1 MTHRNARLTPVTR
14 AELVEQVL
22 SGWPQAEVARLFR
35 VSRVTVTKWVRRF
48 REGGPDALLD
58 RSSRPLRSPRQTD
71 QLQEAAICAARRM
84 LAWGPHRIGWRL
96 GIARSTVYAV
106 LRRAGLHRLAWLHR
120 TTREIVRY
128 EHARPGALVHLD
140 IKKLGRIPQ
149 GGGKRILPGFAETH
163 SGPQRG
169 PRLGFD
175 FLHVAVDDHSRYAY
189 VEALPDERGPTA
201 AAFLVRALAHFERQ
215 SIAVERILTD
225 NGACYVSRIFT
236 DTAAARNI
244 RLKRTRPF
252 RPQTNGKAEAFNK
265 IMQAEWAYQRPYYSN
280 DERLNV
286 LPGFLAYYNHR
297 RPHGGIGGATPAS
310 RLSTTSLGTTA
321 SGRRRG
327 SAFCSIQEWQTF
339 NLRSFPL
346 IPLVD
351 GGDGAGDARFVGL
364 RSLLERRAAG
374 DLRFTL
380 ILTWI
385 PAFAGMTGTGGRDPR
400 FVPNTGTDGG
410 VNPGP
415 FGPVWPRLLLA
426 ARLKTGPPWP
436 RSALRSLVRTGPA

>member
-22 SGWPQAEVARLFR
+22 SGWPQAEVARVFR
-35 VSRVTVTKWVRRF
+35 VSRATVAKWVRRF

-58 RSSRPLRSPRQTD
+58 RSSHPLRSPRQTD
-71 QLQEAAICAARRM
+71 QLQEAAICATRRM

-149 GGGKRILPGFAETH
+149 GGGKRILPGFAETR

-201 AAFLVRALAHFERQ
+201 AAFLVRALAHFERLG
-215 SIAVERILTD
+215 IAAERILTD
-225 NGACYVSRIFT
+225 NGACYVSRLFT

-265 IMQAEWAYQRPYYSN
+265 IMQAEWAYQRPYSSN
-280 DERLNV
+280 RERLDT
-286 LPGFLAYYNHR
+286 LPRFLAYYNHR

-321 SGRRRG
+321 RSR
-327 SAFCSIQEWQTF
+327 FQ
-339 NLRSFPL
+339 LRPASHRVP
-346 IPLVD
+346 D
-351 GGDGAGDARFVGL
+351 
-364 RSLLERRAAG
+364 SLC
-374 DLRFTL
+374 
-380 ILTWI
+380 
-385 PAFAGMTGTGGRDPR
+385 
-400 FVPNTGTDGG
+400 
-410 VNPGP
+410 
-415 FGPVWPRLLLA
+415 
-426 ARLKTGPPWP
+426 
-436 RSALRSLVRTGPA
+436 

>member
-35 VSRVTVTKWVRRF
+35 VSRATVTKWVRRF

-58 RSSRPLRSPRQTD
+58 RSSRPLRSPRQTG

-106 LRRAGLHRLAWLHR
+106 LHRAGLHRLAWLHR

-215 SIAVERILTD
+215 GIAVERILTD

-321 SGRRRG
+321 RRPSRLCRAC
-327 SAFCSIQEWQTF
+327 AFGVSQYA
-339 NLRSFPL
+339 
-346 IPLVD
+346 
-351 GGDGAGDARFVGL
+351 GATCWCAEDFY
-364 RSLLERRAAG
+364 RAC
-374 DLRFTL
+374 
-380 ILTWI
+380 
-385 PAFAGMTGTGGRDPR
+385 
-400 FVPNTGTDGG
+400 GG
-410 VNPGP
+410 VDSRWLDGL
-415 FGPVWPRLLLA
+415 G
-426 ARLKTGPPWP
+426 
-436 RSALRSLVRTGPA
+436 LVMAQRTVYSMCP

>member
-1 MTHRNARLTPVTR
+1 
-14 AELVEQVL
+14 
-22 SGWPQAEVARLFR
+22 
-35 VSRVTVTKWVRRF
+35 
-48 REGGPDALLD
+48 
-58 RSSRPLRSPRQTD
+58 
-71 QLQEAAICAARRM
+71 M

-215 SIAVERILTD
+215 GIAVERILTD

-310 RLSTTSLGTTA
+310 RLSTTSLGTTPRGRA
-321 SGRRRG
+321 NRNLGEKGEPLFHVACAQDCCCCGDPRRGRRRRHH
-327 SAFCSIQEWQTF
+327 SAA
-339 NLRSFPL
+339 
-346 IPLVD
+346 
-351 GGDGAGDARFVGL
+351 GGPSPASRRFFSLGNALAGGIFLGAGFIHLLLDAGEV
-364 RSLLERRAAG
+364 LE
-374 DLRFTL
+374 
-380 ILTWI
+380 
-385 PAFAGMTGTGGRDPR
+385 
-400 FVPNTGTDGG
+400 G
-410 VNPGP
+410 VVAYPLAP
-415 FGPVWPRLLLA
+415 LLA
-426 ARLKTGPPWP
+426 AVVVVVVLLLIDRVLFETSHTSGAAQGGGTTQPIYPVV
-436 RSALRSLVRTGPA
+436 LLVVLSF

>member
-35 VSRVTVTKWVRRF
+35 VSRATVAKWVRRF
-48 REGGPDALLD
+48 REGGLEALHD

-71 QLQEAAICAARRM
+71 QLQEVAICAARRI

-120 TTREIVRY
+120 TTREVVRY
-128 EHARPGALVHLD
+128 EHARPGDLVHLD

-149 GGGKRILPGFAETH
+149 GGGKRILPGFGETH

-189 VEALPDERGPTA
+189 VEALPDERGATA
-201 AAFLVRALAHFERQ
+201 AAFLVRALAHFKRQ
-215 SIAVERILTD
+215 DIAVERILTD

-236 DTAAARNI
+236 RTAAARNI
-244 RLKRTRPF
+244 RVKRTRPF
-252 RPQTNGKAEAFNK
+252 RPQANGKAEAFNK

-280 DERLNV
+280 RERLNA

-297 RPHGGIGGATPAS
+297 RPHGGIDGATPAS
-310 RLSTTSLGTTA
+310 RLSTTSLGIT
-321 SGRRRG
+321 SSR
-327 SAFCSIQEWQTF
+327 
-339 NLRSFPL
+339 
-346 IPLVD
+346 
-351 GGDGAGDARFVGL
+351 
-364 RSLLERRAAG
+364 
-374 DLRFTL
+374 
-380 ILTWI
+380 
-385 PAFAGMTGTGGRDPR
+385 
-400 FVPNTGTDGG
+400 
-410 VNPGP
+410 
-415 FGPVWPRLLLA
+415 
-426 ARLKTGPPWP
+426 
-436 RSALRSLVRTGPA
+436 

>member
-14 AELVEQVL
+14 AELVEQVMD
-22 SGWPQAEVARLFR
+22 GWPQAEVARLFR
-35 VSRVTVTKWVRRF
+35 VSRATVAKWVRRF
-48 REGGPDALLD
+48 REGGPDALYD
-58 RSSRPLRSPRQTD
+58 RSSRPLRSPRQTG
-71 QLQEAAICAARRM
+71 QLQEAVICTARRM

-128 EHARPGALVHLD
+128 EHPRPGALVHLD
-140 IKKLGRIPQ
+140 IKNLGRIPQ

-175 FLHVAVDDHSRYAY
+175 FLQVAVDDHSRYAY
-189 VEALPDERGPTA
+189 VEALADERGATA
-201 AAFLVRALAHFERQ
+201 AAFLVRALTHFERQ

-236 DTAAARNI
+236 RTAAARNI

-280 DERLNV
+280 DERLDA

-297 RPHGGIGGATPAS
+297 RPHGGIRGATPAS
-310 RLSTTSLGTTA
+310 RLSTTSLGTTPRSPGA
-321 SGRRRG
+321 RWPLGRRSSSSR
-327 SAFCSIQEWQTF
+327 
-339 NLRSFPL
+339 
-346 IPLVD
+346 
-351 GGDGAGDARFVGL
+351 AGW
-364 RSLLERRAAG
+364 E
-374 DLRFTL
+374 
-380 ILTWI
+380 
-385 PAFAGMTGTGGRDPR
+385 
-400 FVPNTGTDGG
+400 
-410 VNPGP
+410 
-415 FGPVWPRLLLA
+415 
-426 ARLKTGPPWP
+426 
-436 RSALRSLVRTGPA
+436 